1 MADAGLAGYI
11 SGASCHGESC
21 RKRGVDFSHRQQDD
35 VIASA
40 VIFLRKQ
47 QKMDVRTKP
56 LSKSVM
62 FLLGVFTLGA
72 APIAIK
78 LTERKWPKLVDEDG
92 LVTRAGKRIRWDEF
106 TKIVKVV
113 TRSGP
118 VITERYEL
126 RSSNGRVQFVAHRVE
141 NSEAV
146 FQYIWDHLPPE
157 TKTSDQECVRVS

>member
-1 MADAGLAGYI
+1 
-11 SGASCHGESC
+11 
-21 RKRGVDFSHRQQDD
+21 
-35 VIASA
+35 
-40 VIFLRKQ
+40 
-47 QKMDVRTKP
+47 MDVHVKP

-62 FLLGVFTLGA
+62 FMLGVFTLGV

-78 LTERKWPKLVDEDG
+78 LAERKWPELVDEDG

-106 TKIVKVV
+106 TKVVKII

-126 RSSNGRVQFVAHRVE
+126 RSSNGRVQFVAHRLE

-146 FQYIWDHLPPE
+146 FQYIWEHLPE
-157 TKTSDQECVRVS
+157 EAKTSDQECVRVN